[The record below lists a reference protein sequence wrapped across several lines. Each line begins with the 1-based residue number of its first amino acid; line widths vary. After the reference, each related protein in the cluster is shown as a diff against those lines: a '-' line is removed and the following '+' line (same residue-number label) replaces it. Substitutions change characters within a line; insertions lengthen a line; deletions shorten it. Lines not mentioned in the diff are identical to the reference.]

1 MNSQIREA
9 LLPPTPQEVFCRQRP
24 VFINHPGRD
33 LPLLTFPAFSTGST
47 ATSYGVSRPL
57 VLDACRV
64 LANHAAKNQEDFL
77 APDIQGRDRLEIDGT
92 PLDVDCYYFLG
103 APELEANR
111 DFPIV
116 KTFSTFRCPSVLP
129 DRWALIATRRPR
141 SLLEYPR
148 PLSPSQMPDRVRLRD
163 RDCILTRCS
172 EPTQCAHL
180 VPKAHEAWFVANRME
195 VDHIGDP
202 WTVTINI
209 DHPANGI
216 LLRVDVRTCF
226 DANAFVFYPADSAGE
241 GGHVHDDE
249 FMFMTYFVRGGY
261 QYLRDVFHRRRVAT
275 PPDVPVEFL
284 YARFAYAIVSMPRF
298 DPAFQGVPELPDVEE
313 IRGRIQRREQRE
325 REMMAYERSLAPLD
339 GNGGGSGEDGET

>member
-1 MNSQIREA
+1 MNSQVREA
-9 LLPPTPQEVFCRQRP
+9 LSPSTPQEVFCRQRP

-47 ATSYGVSRPL
+47 ATPYGVSPPL

-77 APDIQGRDRLEIDGT
+77 ATDIQGRDRLEIDDT
-92 PLDVDCYYFLG
+92 PLDVDCYCFLG
-103 APELEANR
+103 APEVVANR
-111 DFPIV
+111 AYPIV
-116 KTFSTFRCPSVLP
+116 KKFSAFRRPSILP

-180 VPKAHEAWFVANRME
+180 VPKADEAWFVANRME

-202 WTVTINI
+202 WMVTINI

-226 DANAFVFYPADSAGE
+226 DVNVFVFYPADVDGAGE
-241 GGHVHDDE
+241 GGHVHDDG
-249 FMFMTYFVRGGY
+249 FMFMTYFVRSGY
-261 QYLRDVFHRRRVAT
+261 QYLRDVFHRRRVAI
-275 PPDVPVEFL
+275 PPDVPIEFL
-284 YARFAYAIVSMPRF
+284 YAVVSMPRF
-298 DPAFQGVPELPDVEE
+298 DPAFEAVPELLEVEE

-339 GNGGGSGEDGET
+339 GNGEGSGEDGEP